1 MNKVASLPWFVHKH
15 DTGAKHAT
23 SIQVSKREKRKT
35 HYTCV
40 QRLSGAIQSGVENYP
55 ITIISW
61 AKDQVPSSSCSP
73 TASPYLHT
81 RRRKIPSL
89 GSQRV
94 SKHILG
100 NAILGHT
107 GMRCT
112 QLVMWVSMMQML
124 VTMKRFS
131 NTLRTMPQR
140 SNPQGKTSATTS
152 KKAKVPR
159 GRRRRTNTSTT
170 GSMSR
175 TNTRKTRNMST
186 SMV

>member
-1 MNKVASLPWFVHKH
+1 MVYTQAWHKSKACNKY
-15 DTGAKHAT
+15 T
-23 SIQVSKREKRKT
+23 SEYKEKRKT

-40 QRLSGAIQSGVENYP
+40 QRLSRAIQSGVENHLVL
-55 ITIISW
+55 ITSRT
-61 AKDQVPSSSCSP
+61 KDQLPSSTYSP

-81 RRRKIPSL
+81 RRWKRPSL

-94 SKHILG
+94 SKHILW
-100 NAILGHT
+100 NPILGHT

-140 SNPQGKTSATTS
+140 SNPRGKTSATTS

-159 GRRRRTNTSTT
+159 GRRRSEDHVWFEDRW
-170 GSMSR
+170 
-175 TNTRKTRNMST
+175 
-186 SMV
+186 MVASLCDEWLTMLCGLILG